1 MLCEISPW
9 ALFSRNGFVSPF
21 SPFRRVGM
29 KKTER
34 REKTTLPIVCNGL
47 SSINVIDPNTVTVPL
62 KASFLPHLPQHQST
76 FCSWTLWSEC
86 ELLHNSFV
94 NFSSHSWVRNAGWE
108 CQL

>member
-47 SSINVIDPNTVTVPL
+47 SSINVILTDLRPRNVCVGGSS
-62 KASFLPHLPQHQST
+62 KIM
-76 FCSWTLWSEC
+76 CK
-86 ELLHNSFV
+86 
-94 NFSSHSWVRNAGWE
+94 NFDKYCVA
-108 CQL
+108 